1 MTAINGKRHSYHL
14 SFIIKSTTIKIMLQ
28 FKNAIPRGFTLR
40 NGVFGIL
47 MEIRFALLCQA
58 LCRPITVNGIS
69 ERRHG
74 GIAGQD
80 RLYHPNPRKLRNA
93 FGLLKKRLQKSRDR
107 LLRVKFRLL
116 LTGAAQRINAYVI
129 RGQ

>member
-1 MTAINGKRHSYHL
+1 MVNDILITFLL
-14 SFIIKSTTIKIMLQ
+14 SSNPQQSKTS
-28 FKNAIPRGFTLR
+28 FKLKTPFREGLPSAMAF
-40 NGVFGIL
+40 FGIF
-47 MEIRFALLCQA
+47 MEILYALLCQV
-58 LCRPITVNGIS
+58 LCRPIAVNGIS

-116 LTGAAQRINAYVI
+116 LTGAAQRINACVI